1 MLNMC
6 FASGGI
12 RESPSVLWCVRGMK
26 HRCTIFLA
34 RVGLVRI
41 PEKACR
47 DTLHQTFIC
56 ASGGISRSHSAFCAS
71 SVRNIKAWRDTLLQT
86 FFGSV
91 WICGLC
97 SALRCVWGVKQR
109 RTIFLARVAP
119 VRIPQKMHRDTLCQT
134 CVFLSGGICGSRSAF
149 WCLGTGAVSIKVR
162 RDWLRRTCIFASGGI
177 WRVT

>member
-1 MLNMC
+1 MLVWDCYGFQKKSLGHIMLNMC

-71 SVRNIKAWRDTLLQT
+71 SVRNIKAIFFMLMWERCRFQKKHGGTRYSKLFLDL
-86 FFGSV
+86 FGSV
-91 WICGLC
+91 GYVVHCG
-97 SALRCVWGVKQR
+97 
-109 RTIFLARVAP
+109 
-119 VRIPQKMHRDTLCQT
+119 
-134 CVFLSGGICGSRSAF
+134 
-149 WCLGTGAVSIKVR
+149 
-162 RDWLRRTCIFASGGI
+162 ASGA
-177 WRVT
+177 